1 MKKSFIIL
9 FAFLVIIGLSGKCFA
24 DNIFG
29 DDVITPPPASTP
41 ATQINNKGNSAIN
54 QSLQTSLSNLES
66 AEQDLNNKLQM
77 VQSNYASIDAE
88 YKRVKTERAELKKLV
103 NNTKK
108 QIRTVEKT
116 QKNIQKTL
124 QVEN

>member
-1 MKKSFIIL
+1 MKKNFIIL
-9 FAFLVIIGLSGKCFA
+9 FAFLAIIGLSNRCFA

-29 DDVITPPPASTP
+29 EDIVTPPQKTTST
-41 ATQINNKGNSAIN
+41 AQTKNTDTAVN

-77 VQSNYASIDAE
+77 VQSNYATIDAE
-88 YKRVKTERAELKKLV
+88 YKRVKAERAELKKLV

-124 QVEN
+124 QAEK

>member
-1 MKKSFIIL
+1 MKKNFIIL
-9 FAFLVIIGLSGKCFA
+9 FALLVIIGLSNKSFA

-29 DDVITPPPASTP
+29 NDIITPPASTS
-41 ATQINNKGNSAIN
+41 ATQTNNGGNSAVN

-77 VQSNYASIDAE
+77 VQSNYATIDAE
-88 YKRVKTERAELKKLV
+88 YKRVKAERAELKKLV
-103 NNTKK
+103 NSTKR

-124 QVEN
+124 QAEK